1 MNSFNQL
8 SMKMMSKQIKMIL
21 TVIGLTLSFAGNAQT
36 VDSVYIVTYTTGKAW
51 NQAMKVHEQ
60 PYFKEHSA
68 HLSNLRKTGV
78 IQIGLRDRDHGILL
92 IYASNLAHA
101 KELIQTDV
109 AIVNNLFDVS
119 VEKANVFYT
128 GCVEK
133 VKPKS

>member
-1 MNSFNQL
+1 
-8 SMKMMSKQIKMIL
+8 MKRITKQIKIIL
-21 TVIGLTLSFAGNAQT
+21 AALVFALPITAGAQT
-36 VDSVYIVTYTTGKAW
+36 VDSVYIVTYTTGKSW

-109 AIVNNLFDVS
+109 AIVNNLFDVT